1 MMCHGALLPAFS
13 PKLNPILT
21 PQTLSHNILPLADQP
36 TGPGEAV
43 YGWIWRLLRTPRLP

>member
-21 PQTLSHNILPLADQP
+21 PQTLSHKILPFAVLHI
-36 TGPGEAV
+36 GPGEAV
-43 YGWIWRLLRTPRLP
+43 YGWIWRLRRTPRLP